1 VTSKQDVAKNLLR
14 QGLKLHAQGQTSQA
28 ERLFRRVL
36 TIDPRNADAFFN
48 LGSIAESRQDLIS
61 ALTNYR
67 AALNLKPSEHDFQTA
82 VAAVEKELN
91 ENSNQSVG
99 TGEPAS
105 QRFTAPSLAPQP
117 AIAGNGTDI
126 AGSGTA
132 IGGTG
137 TDIDVTNT
145 AIGGTGTA
153 IDATDTALGGSGT
166 AIAGSG
172 TTMVPFQLKSTQF
185 DSLLN
190 VQTPTDPLMNVSSPL
205 PTPTLNVSSNP
216 RVVHKTSTLNAIFS
230 VGVGVVLQGSGLH
243 CPICRIMSGLK

>member
-1 VTSKQDVAKNLLR
+1 VAKNFLR
-14 QGLKLHAQGQTSQA
+14 QGLKLHAQGQTGQA

-48 LGSIAESRQDLIS
+48 LGSIAEARDDLIS

-82 VAAVEKELN
+82 VTAVEKELN
-91 ENSNQSVG
+91 EKSNESVG

-105 QRFTAPSLAPQP
+105 ERFSAPSLAPQP
-117 AIAGNGTDI
+117 AIAGTGTDI
-126 AGSGTA
+126 AGSGPA
-132 IGGTG
+132 IGGT
-137 TDIDVTNT
+137 DIDGTNT
-145 AIGGTGTA
+145 AIA
-153 IDATDTALGGSGT
+153 GSGT

-216 RVVHKTSTLNAIFS
+216 PVVHKTKPINAIFS
-230 VGVGVVLQGSGLH
+230 VGVGLVLQGSGLH